1 MGFPFPKMSVA
12 KDGHSQAHMDVLVA
26 FFGKGSPT
34 ADSHI
39 AAGYKA
45 THQSTKGWKEGL
57 QSANIRTNPNN
68 LHGIGTTLGIHI
80 ITLGNHHQITI
91 LDCPAIH
98 QLRHR
103 QRIGPLVRNL
113 G

>member
-26 FFGKGSPT
+26 FFGKGNPT

-57 QSANIRTNPNN
+57 QSANIRTNANN
-68 LHGIGTTLGIHI
+68 LHGIGTTLGTHI
-80 ITLGNHHQITI
+80 ITLGNHHQITV
-91 LDCPAIH
+91 LDRPTVH
-98 QLRHR
+98 QLRHG
-103 QRIGPLVRNL
+103 QSVGPLVRNL